1 MNHILI
7 MNNSTNTKTLRV
19 NGVARFEKA
28 RSGSLVINYN
38 DALRIILAAESVSPS
53 IDPTLSAELPAIVS
67 HWLQAPKQAVPY
79 VDIDLQEKW
88 LSLLRNY
95 CLLNDRSLA
104 SEFIPSSKHPRPLHI
119 DFSSLQFPPVEKPK
133 FSFIDLFAGIG
144 GFRIALQE
152 QGGKCVFSSEWDVH
166 SKQTYYSNFGEVPFG
181 DIRQFTGED
190 ISDELLQTLVPDHDI
205 LAGGFPCQPFSLAGV
220 SARNSL
226 GQNHGFSCRIQGT
239 LFFDLM
245 RIAKVKKPRVLFLE
259 NVKNL
264 RVHDGGRTFDRIR
277 ATIEED
283 LGYSFHS
290 EIIDAS
296 PLVPQK
302 RKRCYIICFRDH
314 EHFSMPQISG
324 EPLPL
329 SSILESNP
337 GERYTLSDRM
347 WKGHQIR
354 TKRNLDRGAGFTA
367 FAADTSKPSNTIV
380 ARYYKDGKECLV
392 PQRGKNPR
400 LLTPRECARLQGFP
414 ENFCL
419 ASVNTQAY
427 RQFGN
432 SVAVPVIKTLASAIA
447 SSLLKK
453 PLVQPALIQ

>member
-1 MNHILI
+1 MINRP
-7 MNNSTNTKTLRV
+7 STKTLRI
-19 NGVARFEKA
+19 NGVARFENA
-28 RSGSLVINYN
+28 PVGSLVIDFH

-53 IDPTLSAELPAIVS
+53 IDPSLSTELPAIVS
-67 HWLQAPKQAVPY
+67 HWLQAPKQDVPY
-79 VDIDLQEKW
+79 VDFVLREKW

-95 CLLNDRSLA
+95 CLLNANNLGAD
-104 SEFIPSSKHPRPLHI
+104 FNPPKKHPRPLHI
-119 DFSSLQFPPVEKPK
+119 DFSSLQFPPAEKTK
-133 FSFIDLFAGIG
+133 FTFIDLFAGIG

-152 QGGKCVFSSEWDVH
+152 QGGKCTFSSEWDVH
-166 SKQTYYSNFGEVPFG
+166 SKQTYFANFGEVPFG

-190 ISDELLQTLVPDHDI
+190 ISDDELKTRIPDHDV

-220 SARNSL
+220 SARNAL

-290 EIIDAS
+290 EVIDAS

-314 EHFSMPQISG
+314 ESFSMPKISG
-324 EPLPL
+324 DPLPL
-329 SSILESNP
+329 SSILEPNP
-337 GERYTLSDRM
+337 GERYTISDRM
-347 WKGHQIR
+347 WKGHQSR
-354 TKRNLDRGAGFTA
+354 TKRNLERGAGFTA
-367 FAADTSKPSNTIV
+367 YAADTSKPSNTIV

-414 ENFCL
+414 ENFSL

-427 RQFGN
+427 KQFGN

-447 SSLLKK
+447 ASLQKR
-453 PLVQPALIQ
+453 PLEQPVLIP